1 MEGEVEGERLLRL
14 PAMKE
19 KIGVGATSTIY
30 AWISEGRFPKPVR
43 LSGSPGQGGG
53 AVAWRESELEAWI
66 AERIASRDAGDR
78 IGYTQHAKPRH
89 SAPPKASSAQSN
101 TGKAAR

>member
-1 MEGEVEGERLLRL
+1 MQGERLLRL
-14 PAMKE
+14 PATKQ

-43 LSGSPGQGGG
+43 LSGLPGQSGG
-53 AVAWRESELEAWI
+53 AVAWRESELDAWI
-66 AERIASRDAGDR
+66 AERIANRDAGECN
-78 IGYTQHAKPRH
+78 GYTPHAKPRH
-89 SAPPKASSAQSN
+89 SAPPKASSASSN